1 MEPSVP
7 INMAA
12 VVACAFINMGVG
24 FAWYGPLF
32 GKEWMRLQGI
42 DKARIEA
49 DKKKGMQKT
58 YALSLLGAFAMAYVM
73 AHSMLFAE
81 SYLKMS
87 GVMSGIMGGFYNWL
101 GFVVPVTMGSVLWD
115 GKPWKLWWINSG
127 YYLTVLCLMG
137 ITFSLWK

>member
-1 MEPSVP
+1 
-7 INMAA
+7 MAA
-12 VVACAFINMGVG
+12 VAVGALINMGVG

-58 YALSLLGAFAMAYVM
+58 YALALLGAFAMSYVM

-81 SYLKMS
+81 SYLKTS
-87 GVMSGIMGGFYNWL
+87 GVTSGIMGGFYNWL
-101 GFVVPVTMGSVLWD
+101 GFVFPVTLGTVLWD
-115 GKPWKLWWINSG
+115 GKPWKLWCINSG
-127 YYLTVLCLMG
+127 YWLTVLCLMG
-137 ITFSLWK
+137 ITFSLWR

>member
-1 MEPSVP
+1 MEAGVP
-7 INMAA
+7 INFGA
-12 VVACAFINMGVG
+12 VVVGALINMGVG

-58 YALSLLGAFAMAYVM
+58 YMLALLGALAMSYVM

-81 SYLKMS
+81 TYLKIS

-101 GFVVPVTMGSVLWD
+101 GFVAPVTLGTVLWD
-115 GKPWKLWWINSG
+115 GKPWKLWWINAG
-127 YYLTVLCLMG
+127 YWLTVLCLLG
-137 ITFSLWK
+137 ILFSLWK

>member
-1 MEPSVP
+1 MEPAVP

-12 VVACAFINMGVG
+12 VAVGALINMGVG

-58 YALSLLGAFAMAYVM
+58 YALALLGAFAMSYVM

-81 SYLKMS
+81 SYLKTS
-87 GVMSGIMGGFYNWL
+87 GVTSGIMGGFYNWL
-101 GFVVPVTMGSVLWD
+101 GFVFPVTLGTVLWD
-115 GKPWKLWWINSG
+115 GKPWKLWCINSG
-127 YYLTVLCLMG
+127 YWLTVLCLMG
-137 ITFSLWK
+137 ITFSLWR